1 MTVEVG
7 LWRLGDRPE
16 KVRFVPIPKEEK
28 LEDILAA
35 DLSILDPRLL
45 LIGRQVLTGFGKYID
60 LLAMDADGKLV
71 VIELKRDKTPREIVA
86 QTLDY
91 GSWIRELEN
100 DAIAAIFDAFLSKYH
115 PEQSGI
121 SLDDAF
127 QQKFGGIEPPEN
139 WNEGHELLIVAGH
152 LDAST
157 ERIVNY
163 LNDEHGVAINA
174 VFFRFFVDEG
184 REYLSRVW
192 LIDPTEV
199 EVKSVEAK
207 SGEPWNGE
215 FYANFG
221 HGESRRWEDG
231 RKFGYLAAGNGTFYV
246 KTLALLEPGNR
257 IWVNV
262 PGTGYVGVGIVEG
275 EPTPIGDFRV
285 PLEDGTTKPIADV
298 ISPVPNMDLPEDE
311 IEHYVKVRWVE
322 TTSLNDAV
330 KERGLFGNQNTVA
343 RPKSAKWAHT
353 IERLRKR
360 FRIKD

>member
-7 LWRLGDRPE
+7 LWRLGDKPE

-45 LIGRQVLTGFGKYID
+45 LIGRQVLTGFGKFID

-91 GSWIRELEN
+91 GSWIRDLED
-100 DAIAAIFDAFLSKYH
+100 DAIAAIFDAFMSKYH
-115 PEQSGI
+115 PDQSGI

-127 QQKFGGIEPPEN
+127 RQKFGGVEPPEN

-174 VFFRFFVDEG
+174 VFFRFFIDEG

-221 HGESRRWEDG
+221 HGESRQWEEVCRRARASNVSG
-231 RKFGYLAAGNGTFYV
+231 RAATFSNFDRATHFLRRLTRVHRVQTCKYRLRHHV
-246 KTLALLEPGNR
+246 VCTAAHLLER
-257 IWVNV
+257 Q
-262 PGTGYVGVGIVEG
+262 
-275 EPTPIGDFRV
+275 
-285 PLEDGTTKPIADV
+285 DGC
-298 ISPVPNMDLPEDE
+298 
-311 IEHYVKVRWVE
+311 
-322 TTSLNDAV
+322 
-330 KERGLFGNQNTVA
+330 
-343 RPKSAKWAHT
+343 
-353 IERLRKR
+353 
-360 FRIKD
+360 